1 MLLKNNKGS
10 ALVVSLMITLVIG
23 IIAATLANI
32 SYKGQKRENVFYS
45 NEISYTNAMTGISR
59 AVLFFEKVAGTD
71 FPEVYISNDP
81 TVPAVFADTVI
92 DIDGVKVNIQKL
104 KELYKGTDQELNNS
118 IYLNF
123 DQINE
128 NENMELWYRTDTG
141 WSLSEACTNCVGV
154 GVKDGKD
161 EDYST
166 IYRIEKRDFSPLSP
180 AVSSESS
187 NIGYQFYRVTSRGK
201 DLNSGAVTILQANI
215 GVLSTRKK

>member
-81 TVPAVFADTVI
+81 TVQAVFAGTVI
-92 DIDGVKVNIQKL
+92 DIDGEEVNIQEL

-118 IYLNF
+118 TYLNF

-128 NENMELWYRTDTG
+128 NENMNLWYRTDTG
-141 WSLSEACTNCVGV
+141 WSLSEACINCVGV
-154 GVKDGKD
+154 KD
-161 EDYST
+161 EKDKDYST